1 MKWTQDRDGNV
12 EVDGKPTVGDIIRG
26 AVGVARAATGLGAA
40 SQTDYQAR
48 WAICMACDQHD
59 AGRCRTCGCFTG
71 AKVRVARESC
81 PAGKWVAVEAVTTGG
96 QPCCGKRGNLDNTV
110 SGL

>member
-1 MKWTQDRDGNV
+1 MKWTQDRDGNI

-81 PAGKWVAVEAVTTGG
+81 PLGKWVAVTVDT
-96 QPCCGKRGNLDNTV
+96 QPPKPCCGRK
-110 SGL
+110 SG